1 MLACH
6 DAVRLGGA
14 PQVADRL
21 EELVAL
27 CQGALVRV
35 AARQARAVTERDG
48 AQLAAISR
56 VFEQAGMLLHAAEAA
71 AQAAASTPD
80 TATGRA
86 QAARAV
92 ALARRCDGAR
102 TPALATLAAP
112 ALTRRELQIARL
124 AGSGRT
130 SREIAARLVVSV
142 RTVDNHLASVFA
154 ELGVSR
160 RTDLAPLPDPAA
172 AARLLIPA
180 RWRRWNRPTTPS
192 SRRRGSA
199 PAWTSAGRTPG
210 DADGIAPRGQ
220 HHQGVADRALAGRI
234 RRHVDHRAVHD
245 HRGRAA
251 AVEVQRV
258 AQSE

>member
-1 MLACH
+1 VIAGRTDLARPWVLAAGGRFTSAAREAVDVGRRAGERGLLGLEVLACH

-160 RTDLAPLPDPAA
+160 RTDLAPLPDP
-172 AARLLIPA
+172 
-180 RWRRWNRPTTPS
+180 
-192 SRRRGSA
+192 
-199 PAWTSAGRTPG
+199 
-210 DADGIAPRGQ
+210 
-220 HHQGVADRALAGRI
+220 
-234 RRHVDHRAVHD
+234 
-245 HRGRAA
+245 
-251 AVEVQRV
+251 
-258 AQSE
+258 